1 MVRMIEKSADLSTR
15 LERCYTA
22 AVHDVM
28 RSHGLNDFVLPSEIR
43 PLIPATKIAGP
54 AFTFC
59 GRIAP
64 GISPHETYLAWTKFL
79 GDIPAGAVGVCQP
92 NDHAVAHMGELSAE
106 TLKRRGIKG
115 YVVDGGCRD
124 VAFIRRIG
132 FPVWCRYAT
141 PADIVGYW
149 VPKGFGESIAIGN
162 VTIQNG
168 DYVLADDDGVV
179 IVPRASADQI
189 TEEAEQMIGQEN
201 LVRQAIMDG
210 MNPQQAYLR
219 YRKF

>member
-1 MVRMIEKSADLSTR
+1 MTIELSER

-28 RSHGLNDFVLPSEIR
+28 RTHGLTGFVLPWEIR
-43 PLIPATKIAGP
+43 PLFPAAKIAGP
-54 AFTFC
+54 AFTFR

-64 GISPHETYLAWTKFL
+64 GIPPHETYLAWTKFL
-79 GDIPAGAVGVCQP
+79 GDVPAGSIGICQP
-92 NDHAVAHMGELSAE
+92 NDHTVAHMGELSAE
-106 TLKRRGIKG
+106 TLKLRGVRG

-149 VPKGFGESIAIGN
+149 IPEGFGEP
-162 VTIQNG
+162 VTIGEVKIHAG

-179 IVPRASADQI
+179 VIPGKRAGEIVGE
-189 TEEAEQMIGQEN
+189 TEEMMGREN

-210 MNPQQAYLR
+210 MNPQQAYLT